1 MFAGRRHI
9 AIRIYFGRLG
19 MYLYPGIENIGSTTV
34 FAGFCYAIEEQDD
47 VGGKGVRRR
56 FPARKSLYEKNLE
69 SSGQVR

>member
-1 MFAGRRHI
+1 
-9 AIRIYFGRLG
+9 

-34 FAGFCYAIEEQDD
+34 FAGFCYAIQEQDD

-69 SSGQVR
+69 SSGQAR